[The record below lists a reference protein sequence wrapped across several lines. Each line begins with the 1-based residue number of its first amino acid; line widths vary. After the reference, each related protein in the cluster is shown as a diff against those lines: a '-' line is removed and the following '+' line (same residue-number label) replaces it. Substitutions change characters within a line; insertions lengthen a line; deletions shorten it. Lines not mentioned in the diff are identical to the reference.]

1 MITANTTQLKAL
13 ALLPIVLVFA
23 ACGGSSGGGGGG
35 GGGEA
40 DVGAAEQAI
49 PGEEYTP
56 DYLQGQSTCTIQP
69 IDVLAHDFSVK
80 PEPKLVARAV
90 AKSIEPKEGKKQ
102 DLVYRGCLV
111 VLQASPG

>member
-1 MITANTTQLKAL
+1 MKAL
-13 ALLPIVLVFA
+13 ALVPVVLVLVLS
-23 ACGGSSGGGGGG
+23 ACGGSSGGGE
-35 GGGEA
+35 GGGEG

-69 IDVLAHDFSVK
+69 IDVLAQDFNVK
-80 PEPKLVARAV
+80 PQPKLVARAV
-90 AKSIEPKEGKKQ
+90 AKSIEPKKGKKQ

-111 VLQASPG
+111 VLESSPG